1 MKARNVL
8 KQLDVDEVVI
18 NAFTKTY
25 FRDGKF
31 DVERGGGGDDA
42 LLDSFYADLAELD
55 SNSQSSWPAAA
66 PAVAQPAGQA
76 VHGSLVVVWPAH
88 QW

>member
-31 DVERGGGGDDA
+31 DVERGGGGDD
-42 LLDSFYADLAELD
+42 SVNGSQIELVTPRRVGD
-55 SNSQSSWPAAA
+55 R
-66 PAVAQPAGQA
+66 G
-76 VHGSLVVVWPAH
+76 GR
-88 QW
+88 